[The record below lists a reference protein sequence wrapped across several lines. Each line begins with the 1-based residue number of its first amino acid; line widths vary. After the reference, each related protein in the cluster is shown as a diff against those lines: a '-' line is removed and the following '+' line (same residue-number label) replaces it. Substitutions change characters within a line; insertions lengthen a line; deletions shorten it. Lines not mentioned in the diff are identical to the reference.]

1 MYNEMI
7 DAIKKFTSGHTVED
21 TVMTLCNI
29 MLDLVELTD
38 EDFAMEVVGVVMG
51 NERFDLEECQ

>member
-1 MYNEMI
+1 MYTEMI

-29 MLDLVELTD
+29 MLDLVEMTD
-38 EDFAMEVVGVVMG
+38 EDFAMEVVSVVTS
-51 NERFDLEECQ
+51 NERFDLE